1 MKSDSSTHPSLIH
14 NLPSLSS
21 SSLRELH
28 HLNPA
33 VVPALVVKREVS
45 GDFYGFGLQGIP
57 KKGHVLST
65 PLGLRLHLL

>member
-1 MKSDSSTHPSLIH
+1 MGPDSSAHLNLIRNFVSL
-14 NLPSLSS
+14 LESPPRL
-21 SSLRELH
+21 LH
-28 HLNPA
+28 HLNA
-33 VVPALVVKREVS
+33 AIVPALVVKREIS